1 MSIEVIIIAVMAV
14 VIVVLIT
21 ILAVALAKGTQEME
35 RLEALPPH
43 ELTPE
48 DLHKLA
54 VAAQDH
60 KVKEYYRR
68 LAADRAR
75 FFRAV
80 RDIGKL

>member
-14 VIVVLIT
+14 IIVVLIA
-21 ILAVALAKGTQEME
+21 ILGIALAKGTQEME
-35 RLEALPPH
+35 RLEALPH

-80 RDIGKL
+80 RDIGEL